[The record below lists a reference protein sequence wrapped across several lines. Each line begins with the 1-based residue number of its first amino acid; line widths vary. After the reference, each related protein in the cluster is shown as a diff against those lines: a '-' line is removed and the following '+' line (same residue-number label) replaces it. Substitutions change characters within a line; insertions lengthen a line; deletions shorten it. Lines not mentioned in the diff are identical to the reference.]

1 MTTKSKSTSKGAKKP
16 PRMSKS
22 AARAEGAQRTKAAL
36 AAKTAAAPAGPV
48 VLPEEA
54 AKRRGGQVEIVKTL
68 KGRAPAIKRAGALGP
83 PHFVIEHEDG
93 TFSVARPVA
102 SPDDLTV
109 VYPAAHAGGD
119 DAPSAAGPGGG
130 ATDAA
135 AAPDAARANTARD
148 GAKPRKPAK
157 GAGGKAAKAAKPAR
171 EAKPK
176 RLSALDAAARVLA
189 EAARPMKAREIIA
202 EMEAKGLWKSPS
214 GLTPDATLY
223 AAIAREIAAKGAGAR
238 FTKAGRGSFAFNGK
252 GD

>member
-1 MTTKSKSTSKGAKKP
+1 MSRKTAKQTTKKAAPKK
-16 PRMSKS
+16 PRMSAS
-22 AARAEGAQRTKAAL
+22 AARAEGAQRTKAAR
-36 AAKTAAAPAGPV
+36 TAGAE
-48 VLPEEA
+48 VLTELDA
-54 AKRRGGQVEIVKTL
+54 RRRGQVEIVKTL

-83 PHFVIEHEDG
+83 PHFVIEHENG

-109 VYPAAHAGGD
+109 VYPAAHSGGD

-135 AAPDAARANTARD
+135 AAPDATRANTARR
-148 GAKPRKPAK
+148 GAKAPKPAK
-157 GAGGKAAKAAKPAR
+157 AAGGKAAKAAKPAR